1 MPFEWHSFP
10 EARAA
15 AEACAAHTVE
25 QIEGALGGRGYA
37 TLALSGGTTPKPMF
51 ARLAAMKLP
60 WDRIHV
66 FWVDERA
73 VPPTDAESNYKLAAE
88 TLLTP
93 ARVPQRN
100 VHRIHGELPPEAAA
114 RAYAQEMREFFGLDP
129 GEMPEFDV
137 LHRGMG
143 PDAHTASL
151 FPGQPLIEDREG
163 LASAVYVENKG
174 TWRITLLPG
183 PLLAARST
191 VMLVAGP
198 DKAQALR
205 SVFHE
210 PYDPVRYPAQLG
222 AREGRPVVWFLDRE
236 AARLLEGAEAAG

>member
-10 EARAA
+10 AAKAA
-15 AEACAAHTVE
+15 AEACAEHIAG
-25 QIEGALGGRGYA
+25 QIEEPLGERGYA
-37 TLALSGGTTPKPMF
+37 TLALSGGATPRPMF

-60 WDRIHV
+60 WNRIQV

-73 VPPTDAESNYKLAAE
+73 AAPTDAESNYRLAAE
-88 TLLTP
+88 TLLLP
-93 ARVPQRN
+93 AHVPPRN
-100 VHRIHGELPPEAAA
+100 IHRIRGELMPEAAA
-114 RAYAQEMREFFGLDP
+114 RAYAQEIREFFGLGP

-137 LHRGMG
+137 VHRGMG

-151 FPGQPLIEDREG
+151 FPGQPLVEDRQG
-163 LASAVYVENKG
+163 LAAAVYVEKKSM
-174 TWRITLLPG
+174 WRITLLPG

-191 VMLVAGP
+191 AVLAAGP

-210 PYDPVRYPAQLG
+210 PYDPVCYPAQLG
-222 AREGRPVVWFLDRE
+222 AREGRPVVWFLDQA
-236 AARLLEGAEAAG
+236 AARWLEGADAAG

>member
-10 EARAA
+10 EAKAA
-15 AEACAAHTVE
+15 AVACAE
-25 QIEGALGGRGYA
+25 QIGRQIEEALGGRGNA

-73 VPPTDAESNYKLAAE
+73 VPPNDAESNYKLAAE
-88 TLLTP
+88 LLLVP

-100 VHRIHGELPPEAAA
+100 IHRIRGEMVAEAAA
-114 RAYAQEMREFFGLDP
+114 RAYSQQIRDFFGLDP

-137 LHRGMG
+137 VHRGMG
-143 PDAHTASL
+143 PDGHTGSL
-151 FPGQPLIEDREG
+151 FPGQPLIEDRQG
-163 LASAVYVENKG
+163 LAAAVYVEKMSM
-174 TWRITLLPG
+174 WRITLLPG
-183 PLLAARST
+183 PLLAARNT
-191 VMLVAGP
+191 IVLVAGA

-205 SVFHE
+205 SVFNE
-210 PYDPVRYPAQLG
+210 PYDPVCYPAQLG
-222 AREGRPVVWFLDRE
+222 AREGRPVVWYMDQ
-236 AARLLEGAEAAG
+236 AAAGLLEGAEAAG